1 MGVCETQT
9 GYLQMADGKMQIE
22 KKLRRT
28 KGENVDGK
36 NKQKKE
42 RTAAHSCTERVVNAV
57 SYPETSYVFLG

>member
-1 MGVCETQT
+1 
-9 GYLQMADGKMQIE
+9 MQIE

-57 SYPETSYVFLG
+57 SYLETSYVFLG

>member
-1 MGVCETQT
+1 
-9 GYLQMADGKMQIE
+9 MQIE

-42 RTAAHSCTERVVNAV
+42 RTAAHSCTERVVNTV